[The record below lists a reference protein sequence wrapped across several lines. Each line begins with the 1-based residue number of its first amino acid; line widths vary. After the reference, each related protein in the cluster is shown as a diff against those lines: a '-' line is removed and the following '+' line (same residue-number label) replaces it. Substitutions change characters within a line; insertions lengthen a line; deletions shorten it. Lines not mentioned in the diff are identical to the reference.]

1 MPDERDD
8 IQPEPAETSAPEPQT
23 AEDHGLKEDL
33 RGAAAKAWG
42 IAVEVGSI
50 LGGESGEIVDA
61 ERTIAEAEAEE
72 LIDRID
78 GEG

>member
-1 MPDERDD
+1 MSDERDEVT
-8 IQPEPAETSAPEPQT
+8 PEPEPTEATEPET
-23 AEDHGLKEDL
+23 AEEHGLKDEL

-42 IAVEVGSI
+42 IAVEVGSM

-61 ERTIAEAEAEE
+61 ERKIAEADAEE